1 MQADAAANNQQWCN
15 ACLLLTVGPLLCLCC
30 RVAVLQDQIAALG
43 PWGGALFVLTVMCAE
58 MVPLFPTQPLTLA
71 SGLLFGPVKV
81 RRTQEQQQQQTDRQ
95 RAADRHGAVGGCRC
109 TSLQCWGQTCSR
121 HALVRASVSLCPH
134 TYTHPICLPA
144 CLLPCLQRQ
153 GALFVVLGVTLA
165 AVNAYSLARGVG
177 KQLAQK
183 VIASEMSGEESEGGG
198 PVAKQLAA
206 VTAAI
211 EAGGFMRQVTAITL
225 LRLTPVVPF
234 R

>member
-1 MQADAAANNQQWCN
+1 M
-15 ACLLLTVGPLLCLCC
+15 
-30 RVAVLQDQIAALG
+30 
-43 PWGGALFVLTVMCAE
+43 
-58 MVPLFPTQPLTLA
+58 
-71 SGLLFGPVKV
+71 
-81 RRTQEQQQQQTDRQ
+81 
-95 RAADRHGAVGGCRC
+95 
-109 TSLQCWGQTCSR
+109 
-121 HALVRASVSLCPH
+121 
-134 TYTHPICLPA
+134 
-144 CLLPCLQRQ
+144 
-153 GALFVVLGVTLA
+153 LGVTLA

-183 VIASEMSGEESEGGG
+183 VIASEMSGEEESEGGG